1 MPHKAFLE
9 AADGDPVSDPADGQ
23 VSDPVN
29 ATVSRLIQTLDG
41 QTLGT
46 AALMELLKLTHR
58 PSFRRHY
65 LNPALEGDWIE
76 RTQPHSPNSPTQRY
90 RLTERARR
98 WLSQQR

>member
-1 MPHKAFLE
+1 MLHKAFLE
-9 AADGDPVSDPADGQ
+9 AADGDP

-46 AALMELLKLTHR
+46 AALMELLALAHR

-65 LNPALEGDWIE
+65 LDPALEERWVE
-76 RTQPHSPNSPTQRY
+76 RTQPHSPNSSTQRY